1 MDAVQEHEK
10 SASGDE
16 HRWFDNRSFWGYLL
30 DSDFVRRVFPGRVAV
45 FTVLPK
51 LLRLYFSLLDGEAQV
66 ERDLGLLRAYQT
78 SGRGRSSDQLL
89 DDLEMLKIN
98 GPKTVDQVR
107 GHFSLQ
113 CVQLWRQVHGCIP
126 RRRKIT
132 MRQPAAPTK
141 GKAETFAAAKRAVLR
156 ASVRAKKLCSGAA
169 KTAFGV
175 TADFFQQP
183 ASAGSGV
190 DEAWEL
196 GLKKFQTLTRA
207 YALRN
212 RLLEKGRAGFPKVC
226 PRPSTPAQGR
236 TSFSSI
242 RLLAYLPS
250 HDTTTCAAVP
260 DGYEIRDG
268 MHACKTADLVVL
280 DDLQRLHDDDVNL
293 VWVIHLLYI
302 VARGLPLTTHKCALA
317 LSGDLRKLKPPF
329 VRDHKPLFEN
339 RILFLVSK
347 KLNSESPAVASAL
360 RAIEEIEG
368 SAWRVEVC
376 EDVGDS
382 VPATAPF
389 AARGAKQSGTRV
401 PAMALATVAARMRLA
416 SRVAAKRQARPK
428 TRGRPKKTQGEKI
441 VPVPD
446 LRAMWTWL
454 QANRQIRNANCTR
467 MFWRDHRPGPI

>member
-1 MDAVQEHEK
+1 M
-10 SASGDE
+10 
-16 HRWFDNRSFWGYLL
+16 
-30 DSDFVRRVFPGRVAV
+30 AV

-51 LLRLYFSLLDGEAQV
+51 LIRLYCSILDGESQI

-98 GPKTVDQVR
+98 GPKTVEEVR

-113 CVQLWRQVHGCIP
+113 CVALWRQVHGCIP
-126 RRRKIT
+126 RRRKT
-132 MRQPAAPTK
+132 KMRQPAAPTT
-141 GKAETFAAAKRAVLR
+141 GKPETFAAAKRAVLR
-156 ASVRAKKLCSGAA
+156 ASVRAKKLCRGAA
-169 KTAFGV
+169 KTEFGV

-212 RLLEKGRAGFPKVC
+212 RLLEKGRAGLPKVR
-226 PRPSTPAQGR
+226 PRPSTPALGR

-260 DGYEIRDG
+260 DGCEIRAG

-280 DDLQRLHDDDVNL
+280 DDLERLHADDVDL
-293 VWVIHLLYI
+293 EFVIHLLYI
-302 VARGLPLTTHKCALA
+302 VARGLPLTTHKIALA
-317 LSGDLRKLKPPF
+317 LSGDLRKLKPAF

-360 RAIEEIEG
+360 RAIEQTEG
-368 SAWRVEVC
+368 SAWRVEVR
-376 EDVGDS
+376 EVVEES
-382 VPATAPF
+382 VPATAPD
-389 AARGAKQSGTRV
+389 AARGARQSGPR
-401 PAMALATVAARMRLA
+401 VAAMTPATRRASVAPRMQLA
-416 SRVAAKRQARPK
+416 NRVAAKRLARPK
-428 TRGRPKKTQGEKI
+428 ARGRPKKTQGEKI

-454 QANRQIRNANCTR
+454 QANRQVRNANCTR
-467 MFWRDHRPGPI
+467 MFWRGQAAGPI